1 MPLFRVYVERI
12 DGPLNAELP
21 DSLTFVAK
29 NHDDM
34 LDIAGKVRH
43 LPDMEPDETAA
54 LAIGLKLFGEVL
66 LKHRR
71 KPPYAE
77 LLPHFRTFVEAFK
90 AGIRTATAD
99 RTDTAPGAVTHAG

>member
-12 DGPLNAELP
+12 DGPLNTELP
-21 DSLTFVAK
+21 DSLSFVAK

-43 LPDMEPDETAA
+43 LPAMEPDEAAA

-71 KPPYAE
+71 QSPYAE
-77 LLPHFRTFVEAFK
+77 LLPHFRAFVDAFK
-90 AGIRTATAD
+90 AEVCAATAD
-99 RTDTAPGAVTHAG
+99 RTGATAEALTPAG